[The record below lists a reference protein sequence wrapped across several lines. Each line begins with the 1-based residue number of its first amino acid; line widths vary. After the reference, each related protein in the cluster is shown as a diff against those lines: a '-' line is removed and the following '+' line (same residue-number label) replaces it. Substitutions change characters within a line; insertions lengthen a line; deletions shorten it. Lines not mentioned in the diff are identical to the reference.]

1 MRLLTDIRQTLGH
14 VAPQALAIAAVAYFA
29 FHAVQGERGLLAYKR
44 LNEELTQ
51 TRSLAAEVADQRE
64 TWERRVSLLRP
75 ESLDPDL
82 LEERARLLLNYLRED
97 EAVIYLPEQ
106 NLDNQ

>member
-1 MRLLTDIRQTLGH
+1 MKLLADIRQTLGH

-29 FHAVQGERGLLAYKR
+29 FHSVQGERGLLAYKR

-51 TRSLAAEVADQRE
+51 TRALAADVAERRD
-64 TWERRVSLLRP
+64 TWEQRVSLLRP

-97 EAVIYLPEQ
+97 EAVIYLPKDDFS
-106 NLDNQ
+106 N